1 MGLPALGL
9 QRGADGGLKEDD
21 GMLRMLNLAAGLAGL
36 ALLVVG
42 LAGGLGALMGFGY
55 FGEYLVHRYPW
66 LGPFWMSIVV
76 VWATGWLGGLAM
88 LALRFTHLVRCVRS
102 RSAEGWAL
110 SDVPLALG
118 HACAMAA
125 PASILLP
132 VPWNDAF
139 YFG

>member
-1 MGLPALGL
+1 
-9 QRGADGGLKEDD
+9 
-21 GMLRMLNLAAGLAGL
+21 
-36 ALLVVG
+36 
-42 LAGGLGALMGFGY
+42 MGFGY

-102 RSAEGWAL
+102 RSADGWAL

-139 YFG
+139 YFGWMWAGFFYAVGIAGFAMPARHVRAAGQ